1 MHTND
6 PNGSGKCLRRDSDD
20 EICGFQVG
28 SNDCLLE
35 GLWKASRG
43 AAKGLGSEALVRFRH
58 LK

>member
-28 SNDCLLE
+28 AMTAY
-35 GLWKASRG
+35 WKGYGRRQEELPRG
-43 AAKGLGSEALVRFRH
+43 WVLKH
-58 LK
+58 L